1 MKPFVLFLTWIVI
14 FGEFLNI
21 KVKRLAKI
29 LWNLMLSNSILSDP
43 SPIIALP
50 CKSVTHSS
58 HYCCLYL
65 TDVTMV
71 CEHAW
76 FTQHLLYDVEL
87 NCWICQSWYVD
98 LLKFL
103 RVFGKVL
110 TWICRCC
117 YMNLFKGCCM
127 DLLYIYFSPF
137 AKQNQ
142 AEVWFQSFLMLLL
155 WTKGVDWVK
164 AFNALGL
171 LCLWQCL
178 KCWQENSLKSG
189 I

>member
-50 CKSVTHSS
+50 CKSVTHTS

-65 TDVTMV
+65 TDVTLV

-76 FTQHLLYDVEL
+76 FRQHLLYDVEL

-103 RVFGKVL
+103 RVFVTVL
-110 TWICRCC
+110 TWICCCC
-117 YMNLFKGCCM
+117 YMNLYKGCCM
-127 DLLYIYFSPF
+127 DLLYISISRPLPN
-137 AKQNQ
+137 K
-142 AEVWFQSFLMLLL
+142 
-155 WTKGVDWVK
+155 TKLKFDFK
-164 AFNALGL
+164 AFW
-171 LCLWQCL
+171 CFCFEL
-178 KCWQENSLKSG
+178 KVLIESKHSMPWVCCAFGNV
-189 I
+189 